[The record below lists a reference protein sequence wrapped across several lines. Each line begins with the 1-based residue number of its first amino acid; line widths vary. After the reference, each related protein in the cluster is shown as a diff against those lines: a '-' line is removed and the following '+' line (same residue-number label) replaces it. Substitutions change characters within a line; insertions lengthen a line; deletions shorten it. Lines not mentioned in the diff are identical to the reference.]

1 MSVGE
6 VDAVMRGIRRR
17 RMMTMEFR
25 REGQPRAEEQQ
36 VSVPPNSGANSGHL
50 RGETSLIGHQIRS
63 YGTTH
68 GALGLLA
75 DCMHAGTLFVR
86 CRLFRLWAIYL
97 RDGILIPSD
106 KSAALVGIAGY
117 AESGVRNIQ
126 PETCICKSAQMHA
139 FAGKLITVSLG
150 SVWSACH
157 LISRVL
163 MFFFLHRHLYI
174 IYKRIEIWSWKESKL
189 N

>member
-1 MSVGE
+1 
-6 VDAVMRGIRRR
+6 
-17 RMMTMEFR
+17 MEFR

-63 YGTTH
+63 HGTTH

-75 DCMHAGTLFVR
+75 DCMHAGGTLFVR

-126 PETCICKSAQMHA
+126 SETCICKSAQMHA

-150 SVWSACH
+150 SVCSACH

-163 MFFFLHRHLYI
+163 MFFFYTGTYI
-174 IYKRIEIWSWKESKL
+174 SYIRE
-189 N
+189 